1 MWWIRFSSC
10 RSLKAW
16 LVIALLSRYSEAV
29 QGLLTKFSPG
39 QHDCLYTGDIK
50 ECRSHYRLEVSI
62 HAHRCFHSHSDPQT
76 MPSDRAP
83 GVRSET
89 TLSCIALALEDQK
102 PGRGRSLEFW
112 WHPVKWIIHFDHNDI
127 GGYSLLLSK
136 QSQVPRVG
144 TGTKQWSS
152 PLWSLPFGL
161 GVGLG
166 VGGLTGFHHCVLYFT
181 DIDTAQA
188 LGYLEH
194 LSSSFVAQTV
204 VTFTIR

>member
-1 MWWIRFSSC
+1 MQITLQIGSEYTRAPLLPQSQWPTDYAFRQGPRCQVRKNTLMHSSC
-10 RSLKAW
+10 LR
-16 LVIALLSRYSEAV
+16 
-29 QGLLTKFSPG
+29 
-39 QHDCLYTGDIK
+39 
-50 ECRSHYRLEVSI
+50 
-62 HAHRCFHSHSDPQT
+62 
-76 MPSDRAP
+76 
-83 GVRSET
+83 RSET
-89 TLSCIALALEDQK
+89 RKREE
-102 PGRGRSLEFW
+102 PGVFW

-136 QSQVPRVG
+136 QSQVPKVG

-152 PLWSLPFGL
+152 RLWSLPFGL

-166 VGGLTGFHHCVLYFT
+166 VGGLTGFHHCALYFT